1 MLWAAV
7 VVALEAMPQLWLGL
21 QTLKASVAASCTSQA
36 VLGLAVAVLT
46 SVLVLA
52 PLFEVVPLLST
63 VATAVLE
70 ERCVCPQAVA
80 ALAWVARYWCPEVV
94 PQVHRLVA
102 Q

>member
-1 MLWAAV
+1 MEMV
-7 VVALEAMPQLWLGL
+7 PVARS
-21 QTLKASVAASCTSQA
+21 TLVLAPAQVPLAASCPSQA
-36 VLGLAVAVLT
+36 VLGLPVAVLT
-46 SVLVLA
+46 LVLVLD
-52 PLFEVVPLLST
+52 PLLKVVPLLST

-94 PQVHRLVA
+94 PQVHRLVV